1 MSPTLVHASCSD
13 PFRRSIIT
21 SFQIGYSNTKSNPAH
36 GERVR
41 CGPDDAFLNEYEISE
56 RRSAEEQGE
65 VDSGGDLAGEGG
77 VCAKFLI

>member
-1 MSPTLVHASCSD
+1 M
-13 PFRRSIIT
+13 
-21 SFQIGYSNTKSNPAH
+21 
-36 GERVR
+36 R